1 MKLAVT
7 LTLALCC
14 RPGPAFASQAD
25 PARGLPSWESVADS
39 AESCLDFI
47 VKTFFV
53 SLLSSHQVSVELF
66 SPDADMR
73 DAAIKI
79 KGLVDTLPQQDRDS
93 IGRAMV
99 RASLLGGGFPK
110 SLAAFFGPFPRPERR
125 VTVQMSRG
133 RRAGGQAVIPPEVTS
148 LREIIKA
155 LRGPPPPTAREPP
168 S

>member
-7 LTLALCC
+7 LALATLALCC
-14 RPGPAFASQAD
+14 RP
-25 PARGLPSWESVADS
+25 
-39 AESCLDFI
+39 ESCLDFI

-53 SLLSSHQVSVELF
+53 SLLSSHEVSVELF

-93 IGRAMV
+93 VRRAMV

-110 SLAAFFGPFPRPERR
+110 SLRCIFGTLPS
-125 VTVQMSRG
+125 SREESRSADVPG
-133 RRAGGQAVIPPEVTS
+133 EEGWRASSHST
-148 LREIIKA
+148 
-155 LRGPPPPTAREPP
+155 
-168 S
+168 

>member
-7 LTLALCC
+7 LALATLALCC

-53 SLLSSHQVSVELF
+53 SLLSSHEVSVELF

-79 KGLVDTLPQQDRDS
+79 KGLVDTLPQQDKDS
-93 IGRAMV
+93 VRRAMD
-99 RASLLGGGFPK
+99 K
-110 SLAAFFGPFPRPERR
+110 
-125 VTVQMSRG
+125 
-133 RRAGGQAVIPPEVTS
+133 
-148 LREIIKA
+148 IIKK
-155 LRGPPPPTAREPP
+155 PTLCLGFR